1 MRFPLLGCLVVLSG
15 SSLSGCIESSDP
27 IAPSPPPVAWGS
39 FDAGA
44 TAPVATTPS
53 VSPSTDRTAARV
65 ALVQALLGAIS
76 DLDSVAFA
84 GKYAEDATASI
95 FGESVWN
102 GRADIGAMLRDFY
115 QPFSGIKATPT
126 RITVNGDRVA
136 VEWVMT
142 GTQAKSWMGADASGK
157 TVAVP
162 VLSIYKFDAHDR
174 VAVEHTYFDE
184 VGALVQIG
192 AASHAM
198 DRGSVVTPADTPTIV
213 GAKGGAD
220 ETANTTLVAS
230 AANALA
236 QNSADAV
243 VAPYAS
249 DIEIWSAT
257 RAKTTKGK
265 DAAKKEVAEFL
276 KTFGDVKVT
285 VDAWGAG
292 ALVVDEREVKATN
305 IGSYAGNPPTKKA
318 ADWQEATVSEVKEG
332 KVVRSWNYVNRRDI
346 FAELG
351 IRYQH

>member
-1 MRFPLLGCLVVLSG
+1 MRSLRLGGVVFLSAFSLVGCL
-15 SSLSGCIESSDP
+15 ESSDP
-27 IAPSPPPVAWGS
+27 IAPTAPPVEWAS

-44 TAPVATTPS
+44 AASMATAPTAPPS
-53 VSPSTDRTAARV
+53 VDKTAAHV
-65 ALVQALLGAIS
+65 ALVQALLAAIS
-76 DLDSVAFA
+76 EPDSAAFA
-84 GKYAEDATASI
+84 GKYAENAKASI

-115 QPFSGIKATPT
+115 QPFAGIKATPT
-126 RITVNGDRVA
+126 RIIVNGDRVA

-157 TVAVP
+157 AVAVP
-162 VLSIYKFDAHDR
+162 VLSIYTFDAHDL

-198 DRGSVVTPADTPTIV
+198 ERGSVVTPADSPMIV

-220 ETANTTLVAS
+220 EAANTALVAA

-236 QNSADAV
+236 QNNPDAV
-243 VAPYAS
+243 VAPYAN
-249 DIEIWSAT
+249 DIEIWSST
-257 RAKTTKGK
+257 RAKITKGK
-265 DAAKKEVAEFL
+265 DAAKKEVVEFL
-276 KTFGDVKVT
+276 KTFADVKVT

-292 ALVVDEREVKATN
+292 PLVVDERQVEATN
-305 IGSYAGNPPTKKA
+305 VGAYAGTPPTKKGA
-318 ADWQEATVSEVKEG
+318 AWQEASVSEVKDG
-332 KVVRSWNYVNRRDI
+332 KVVRMWNYVNRRDI

-351 IRYQH
+351 IRYEH